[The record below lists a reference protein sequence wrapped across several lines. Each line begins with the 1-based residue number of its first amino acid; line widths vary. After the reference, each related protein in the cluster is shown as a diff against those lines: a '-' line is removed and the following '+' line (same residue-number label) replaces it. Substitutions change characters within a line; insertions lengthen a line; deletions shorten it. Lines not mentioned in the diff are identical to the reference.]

1 MMKKIIIILLVVIVL
16 FVLFLTIRSSSY
28 NNTQS
33 QCEHYKDAQKQQ
45 ERIQNDLE
53 DETKK

>member
-1 MMKKIIIILLVVIVL
+1 MKKIMIILLVVIVL

-28 NNTQS
+28 DNTQS